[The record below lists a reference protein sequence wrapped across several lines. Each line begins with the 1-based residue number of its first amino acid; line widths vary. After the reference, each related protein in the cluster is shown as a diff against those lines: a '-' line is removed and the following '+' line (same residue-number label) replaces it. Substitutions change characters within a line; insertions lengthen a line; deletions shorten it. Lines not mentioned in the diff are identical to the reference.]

1 MTPPS
6 AKPATIESYLAAL
19 PPDRREALDALR
31 AVINRNLPK
40 GYEEGMQYG
49 MPAWFVPHGVYPAG
63 YHCDPTQPLPFV
75 SIASQKSHIGLYLF
89 CLYMNPELMSWF
101 EAEWRKTGSRWDAG
115 KSCVRAKKLADIPIE
130 LVGKAVKKVP
140 VKTFVASYEAAL
152 PASAR
157 RKSSGA
163 TSGGKKVSKS
173 TTKKAATGKASAKKK
188 SVTKKTA
195 RS

>member
-1 MTPPS
+1 MTPPP
-6 AKPATIESYLAAL
+6 AKPATIDAYLAAL
-19 PPDRREALDALR
+19 PADRREALDALR

-49 MPAWFVPHGVYPAG
+49 MPAWFVPHSAYPAG
-63 YHCDPTQPLPFV
+63 YHCDPSQPLPFV

-115 KSCVRAKKLADIPIE
+115 KSCVRAKKLADIPID
-130 LVGKAVKKVP
+130 LVGKVVKKVP

-163 TSGGKKVSKS
+163 TSAGKKVSKS
-173 TTKKAATGKASAKKK
+173 TTKKTATGKASAKKT
-188 SVTKKTA
+188 SVTKKAT